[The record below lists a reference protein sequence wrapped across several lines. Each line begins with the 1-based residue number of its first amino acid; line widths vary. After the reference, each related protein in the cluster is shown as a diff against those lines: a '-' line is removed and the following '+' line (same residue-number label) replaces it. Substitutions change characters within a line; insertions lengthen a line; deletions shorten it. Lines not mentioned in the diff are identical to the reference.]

1 MTEFHQ
7 FKKPEDRRIE
17 PPTNGAQDPVIDAIA
32 RNAMSD
38 PQNSSAETNA
48 PAPSQL
54 EKPPYEVIQQGPITY
69 FRYYFED
76 ADQTAYVPSDA
87 PELIAK
93 KSRLPLYLAGGG
105 VLGATLISGV
115 VIAGLD
121 HPSKPPTPKT
131 TPSSEVKPSPQAP
144 IVQPRVAPPEVMPQS
159 RSTQTKPAQKSKKTS
174 TQESST
180 GRKVSSNPFLQ
191 EALVVPEAL
200 PVIELPPVPA
210 AMPPSSLRLPA
221 PTPPSPQTQVA
232 VRPLPEV
239 AAAPIPDVPLT
250 LQPVSAPSFQNPPAL
265 ASAPPLETAKG
276 TQNAADAQCLS
287 PGTEVGNA
295 SPANNSPVIETASSE
310 TVARSSALPK
320 ANVEKGLILKAAQSI
335 AAQITSGAEA
345 AQSIAAQVTSS
356 ASENKEL
363 QEFLEL
369 PQRFPSSA
377 GIAVLPLPCQMAQM
391 AIAQQ
396 KVGEFSVL
404 RLKPQ
409 DYQKRWQTSSK
420 NPQALLPIYG
430 FVDYGQQSIVLVRS
444 S

>member
-7 FKKPEDRRIE
+7 FKRPQDRRLE
-17 PPTNGAQDPVIDAIA
+17 PLTNDAQDPVIDAIA

-38 PQNSSAETNA
+38 PQNSSAEINDQTQ
-48 PAPSQL
+48 P

-76 ADQTAYVPSDA
+76 ADQTTYVTSDA
-87 PELIAK
+87 PELVAK

-121 HPSKPPTPKT
+121 HPSKPTPKT
-131 TPSSEVKPSPQAP
+131 TPSSEVKQTPKTPTTQPQ
-144 IVQPRVAPPEVMPQS
+144 VVPPEVMPQS
-159 RSTQTKPAQKSKKTS
+159 RSTRTKPAQKSKKTP
-174 TQESST
+174 TQKSSAA
-180 GRKVSSNPFLQ
+180 RKVSSSELILQ
-191 EALVVPEAL
+191 QALVVPEAP
-200 PVIELPPVPA
+200 PVIKLPPVPP
-210 AMPPSSLRLPA
+210 AMPPSSLRLPVS
-221 PTPPSPQTQVA
+221 TPPQSQPEVA

-239 AAAPIPDVPLT
+239 SAAPLPTVPPAPRPT
-250 LQPVSAPSFQNPPAL
+250 SAPSFQNPPAS
-265 ASAPPLETAKG
+265 ASTPPSETAKG
-276 TQNAADAQCLS
+276 PQNASAAQCLS
-287 PGTEVGNA
+287 PATEVRNV
-295 SPANNSPVIETASSE
+295 SLANTAPTFQAVSE
-310 TVARSSALPK
+310 TVAGPSATPK
-320 ANVEKGLILKAAQSI
+320 ADIKKSLILKAAQSI
-335 AAQITSGAEA
+335 AAQATSGAG
-345 AQSIAAQVTSS
+345 
-356 ASENKEL
+356 ENKEL

-391 AIAQQ
+391 AIVQQ

-409 DYQKRWQTSSK
+409 DYQKRWQASSK

-430 FVDYGQQSIVLVRS
+430 FVDYGQQSIVLVQS